1 MSEQP
6 IEGPAL
12 PLLARLYTQ
21 GRYTRAS
28 VDKDH
33 HGQPLTSLSN
43 AAEWRQKAILRW
55 QLIED
60 LTRERDALRAELERA
75 KESQP

>member
-1 MSEQP
+1 MSDQP

-12 PLLARLYTQ
+12 PLLARLYVQ

-28 VDKDH
+28 VNIDH

-55 QLIED
+55 QLIEE
-60 LTRERDALRAELERA
+60 LTRERDALRAELKA
-75 KESQP
+75 TKEQQP

>member
-28 VDKDH
+28 VDINH
-33 HGQPLTSLSN
+33 RGQPLTSLSS
-43 AAEWRQKAILRW
+43 AAEWRQKALLRW
-55 QLIED
+55 QLIQE
-60 LTRERDALRAELERA
+60 LVQERDALRAELARI
-75 KESQP
+75 KDTQ

>member
-6 IEGPAL
+6 IEGPGL

-28 VDKDH
+28 VDRNH
-33 HGQPLTSLSN
+33 PGQPLTSLSN

-55 QLIED
+55 QMIED

-75 KESQP
+75 KESK